1 MMMMQL
7 PLPPDHDVDSSYLY
21 SVWSSSNDFESK
33 AVAATTLENFS
44 PFLEKLLHE
53 DREVEES
60 IATKVMEDRVHM
72 AKDIATGND
81 VEASASDNVK
91 ANDGDVFSTCK

>member
-1 MMMMQL
+1 
-7 PLPPDHDVDSSYLY
+7 LY